1 MPEQL
6 QAFTAQLLLI
16 FDPAALSLAALSFSW
31 FGIPVFGT
39 RAAFGAAV

>member
-6 QAFTAQLLLI
+6 QTFTAQLLLI
-16 FDPAALSLAALSFSW
+16 FDPAALSFAVLSFSW

-39 RAAFGAAV
+39 CAAFGAAL